1 MGMGSEAREQAADL
15 ERLLL
20 SEPQRF
26 TMMQAL
32 WLPGALNAGTAEE
45 TDRFSRQSV
54 RVVPW
59 LSLAFPPAEVVSV
72 RKLEEDGRP
81 VYRVT
86 VPYYGL
92 YSTMGALPTFYT
104 EELLDE
110 AREDESISRD
120 FLDILNNHLYHLL
133 YAANRHGDIARRTV
147 ESANRSAEFIQ
158 YCLVGQA
165 EEELRDPAM
174 HALAIA
180 DLLAQRSRSAVR
192 LERYLGFML
201 GRSDVEVEQCVER
214 RAPVPKA
221 QRCALGVASCRVGE
235 DAVVGE
241 DVADSAGQYR
251 VHLRGV
257 KPSEAAEFLP
267 GREGY
272 GSFRDRVERYLDS
285 PHEFDLVLH
294 PDGSAPQP
302 AALGEGARLGFFLGT
317 KSGQPVRISWN
328 KI

>member
-20 SEPQRF
+20 TEPQRF

-45 TDRFSRQSV
+45 TDRFSRRSV

-192 LERYLGFML
+192 LERYLGFIL

-221 QRCALGVASCRVGE
+221 QRCALGVGSCRVGE

-241 DVADSAGQYR
+241 DVADSAGKFR

-272 GSFRDRVERYLDS
+272 CSFRDRVERYLDS
-285 PHEFDLVLH
+285 PHEFDLVLR
-294 PDGSAPQP
+294 PAGSAPQP
-302 AALGEGARLGFFLGT
+302 AALGVGPRLGFFLGT
-317 KSGQPVRISWN
+317 KRGQPVRISWN

>member
-20 SEPQRF
+20 TEPQRF

-32 WLPGALNAGTAEE
+32 RLLGRAERRERRRRRTASSAA
-45 TDRFSRQSV
+45 TSASCRGSRS
-54 RVVPW
+54 R
-59 LSLAFPPAEVVSV
+59 FPPAEVVSV
-72 RKLEEDGRP
+72 RKREEDGRA

-158 YCLVGQA
+158 YCLIGQA
-165 EEELRDPAM
+165 EEELRDPVAARAGGGGPAGA
-174 HALAIA
+174 ALALRGA
-180 DLLAQRSRSAVR
+180 ARTLPR
-192 LERYLGFML
+192 LSCSGAT
-201 GRSDVEVEQCVER
+201 DVEVEQCVER
-214 RAPVPKA
+214 RASVPTA
-221 QRCALGVASCRVGE
+221 QRCSRRRRELPRRRGRSRRRGAWRTARESSASTC
-235 DAVVGE
+235 
-241 DVADSAGQYR
+241 
-251 VHLRGV
+251 
-257 KPSEAAEFLP
+257 AA
-267 GREGY
+267 
-272 GSFRDRVERYLDS
+272 
-285 PHEFDLVLH
+285 
-294 PDGSAPQP
+294 
-302 AALGEGARLGFFLGT
+302 
-317 KSGQPVRISWN
+317 
-328 KI
+328 

>member
-1 MGMGSEAREQAADL
+1 
-15 ERLLL
+15 
-20 SEPQRF
+20 
-26 TMMQAL
+26 MMQAL
-32 WLPGALNAGTAEE
+32 RLLGIMNAGSADEI
-45 TDRFSRQSV
+45 DRFFRRNI

-72 RKLEEDGRP
+72 RKREEDGRP
-81 VYRVT
+81 LYRVT

-133 YAANRHGDIARRTV
+133 YAANRHGDIALRTV

-158 YCLVGQA
+158 YCLIGQA
-165 EEELRDPAM
+165 EDELRDTSL

-180 DLLAQRSRSAVR
+180 DLLAQRSRSAIR
-192 LERYLGFML
+192 LERYLAFVL
-201 GRSDVEVEQCVER
+201 GRDGVEVEQCVER
-214 RAPVPKA
+214 RAPVPPA
-221 QRCALGVASCRVGE
+221 QRCAVGVGGCRAGE

-241 DVADSAGQYR
+241 NVADSAGKFR
-251 VHLRGV
+251 IHLRGV
-257 KPSEAAEFLP
+257 KPSDAAEFLP

-272 GSFRDRVERYLDS
+272 GSFRDRVECYLDS
-285 PHEFDLVLH
+285 PQEFDLVLH
-294 PDGSAPQP
+294 PDGSEPQP
-302 AALGEGARLGFFLGT
+302 APLGDGAKLGFYLGA
-317 KSGQPVRISWN
+317 KAEQPVRVSWN

>member
-45 TDRFSRQSV
+45 TDRFSRRSV

-120 FLDILNNHLYHLL
+120 FLDILNNHLYHML

-158 YCLVGQA
+158 YCLIGQA
-165 EEELRDPAM
+165 EEELRDPSL
-174 HALAIA
+174 HALAAA
-180 DLLAQRSRSAVR
+180 DLLAQRSRSAIR
-192 LERYLGFML
+192 LERYLAFVL
-201 GRSDVEVEQCVER
+201 GRDGVEVEQCVER
-214 RAPVPKA
+214 RASVPTA
-221 QRCALGVASCRVGE
+221 QRCAVGVGSCRVGD

-241 DVADSAGQYR
+241 SVADSTGKFR
-251 VHLRGV
+251 IHLCSV
-257 KPSEAAEFLP
+257 KPSDAAEFLP

-302 AALGEGARLGFFLGT
+302 AALGEGAKLGCYLGA
-317 KSGQPVRISWN
+317 KAEQPVRVSWN
-328 KI
+328 QI

>member
-1 MGMGSEAREQAADL
+1 M
-15 ERLLL
+15 
-20 SEPQRF
+20 
-26 TMMQAL
+26 
-32 WLPGALNAGTAEE
+32 
-45 TDRFSRQSV
+45 
-54 RVVPW
+54 
-59 LSLAFPPAEVVSV
+59 
-72 RKLEEDGRP
+72 
-81 VYRVT
+81 
-86 VPYYGL
+86 
-92 YSTMGALPTFYT
+92 
-104 EELLDE
+104 
-110 AREDESISRD
+110 
-120 FLDILNNHLYHLL
+120 
-133 YAANRHGDIARRTV
+133 
-147 ESANRSAEFIQ
+147 
-158 YCLVGQA
+158 GQA

-214 RAPVPKA
+214 RAPVPQL
-221 QRCALGVASCRVGE
+221 QRCSLGVGSCRVGE

-241 DVADSAGQYR
+241 DVADSAGKFR

-294 PDGSAPQP
+294 PDGSTPQP

>member
-15 ERLLL
+15 ERRLI

-32 WLPGALNAGTAEE
+32 WLSGVLNAGTA
-45 TDRFSRQSV
+45 DGIDQFLRRGV

-72 RKLEEDGRP
+72 EKREEDGQA

-158 YCLVGQA
+158 YCLIGQA
-165 EEELRDPAM
+165 EEELRDPSL

-180 DLLAQRSRSAVR
+180 DLLAQRSRSAIR
-192 LERYLGFML
+192 LERYLAFVLWRG
-201 GRSDVEVEQCVER
+201 GVEVEQCVER
-214 RAPVPKA
+214 RAPVPEP
-221 QRCALGVASCRVGE
+221 QRCALGVRGCRVGE
-235 DAVVGE
+235 DAVGG
-241 DVADSAGQYR
+241 DSVVYSTGNFR

-257 KPSEAAEFLP
+257 KPSEASEFLP

-272 GSFRDRVERYLDS
+272 GAFRERVERYLDS
-285 PHEFDLVLH
+285 PQEFDLVLH

-302 AALGEGARLGFFLGT
+302 SALGEGARLGFFLGGT
-317 KSGQPVRISWN
+317 AEQPVRISWTEN
-328 KI
+328 

>member
-1 MGMGSEAREQAADL
+1 MMQTL
-15 ERLLL
+15 RLLGI
-20 SEPQRF
+20 
-26 TMMQAL
+26 M
-32 WLPGALNAGTAEE
+32 NAGSAEAI
-45 TDRFSRQSV
+45 DRFFR
-54 RVVPW
+54 RNIRIVPW

-72 RKLEEDGRP
+72 LKREDNGKTI
-81 VYRVT
+81 YRVT

-110 AREDESISRD
+110 ARDDESISRD

-158 YCLVGQA
+158 YCLIGQA
-165 EEELRDPAM
+165 EEELRDSSL
-174 HALAIA
+174 HALAVA
-180 DLLAQRSRSAVR
+180 DLLAQRSRSAIR
-192 LERYLGFML
+192 LERYLAFVL
-201 GRSDVEVEQCVER
+201 GRGGVEVEQCVER
-214 RAPVPKA
+214 RAPVPPA
-221 QRCALGVASCRVGE
+221 QRCAVGAGSCRVGE

-241 DVADSAGQYR
+241 DVADSAGKFR

-272 GSFRDRVERYLDS
+272 CSFRDRVERYLDS

>member
-15 ERLLL
+15 ERRLLT
-20 SEPQRF
+20 EPQRF

-32 WLPGALNAGTAEE
+32 WLLGIMNAGSAEDI
-45 TDRFSRQSV
+45 DRFFRRNV
-54 RVVPW
+54 RIVPW

-72 RKLEEDGRP
+72 QKREENGRTL
-81 VYRVT
+81 YRVT

-120 FLDILNNHLYHLL
+120 FLDILNNHLYHLF

-158 YCLVGQA
+158 YCLIGQA
-165 EEELRDPAM
+165 EEELRDPSL
-174 HALAIA
+174 HALAVA

-192 LERYLGFML
+192 LERYLAFVLRCDG
-201 GRSDVEVEQCVER
+201 VEVEQCVER
-214 RAPVPKA
+214 SAPVPPS
-221 QRCALGVASCRVGE
+221 QRCSVGAGSCRIGE

-241 DVADSAGQYR
+241 SVADSTGKFR
-251 VHLRGV
+251 IHLHGV
-257 KPSEAAEFLP
+257 KPSDAAEFLP
-267 GREGY
+267 GRDGY

-294 PDGSAPQP
+294 PDGSEPQP
-302 AALGEGARLGFFLGT
+302 AALGEGAKLGFYLGA
-317 KSGQPVRISWN
+317 KAEQPVRVSWSR
-328 KI
+328 I